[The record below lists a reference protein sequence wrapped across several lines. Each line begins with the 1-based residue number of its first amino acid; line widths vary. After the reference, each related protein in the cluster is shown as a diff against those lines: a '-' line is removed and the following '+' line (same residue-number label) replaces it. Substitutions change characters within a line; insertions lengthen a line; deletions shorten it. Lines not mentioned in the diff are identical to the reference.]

1 MEIENSSVIERCQV
15 EVELWGAAILEDG
28 GGLRSESE
36 QDPCSG
42 SRRNA
47 HNQGTKKKKK
57 SQCDVGKE
65 EIMGEHT
72 LHFY

>member
-1 MEIENSSVIERCQV
+1 MEIENYSVIEKCQV

-28 GGLRSESE
+28 RGLRSESE

-57 SQCDVGKE
+57 VNV
-65 EIMGEHT
+65 T
-72 LHFY
+72 LARKR

>member
-1 MEIENSSVIERCQV
+1 MEIENYSVIERCQV
-15 EVELWGAAILEDG
+15 EVELWGTAILEDG
-28 GGLRSESE
+28 RGLRSESE

-47 HNQGTKKKKK
+47 HNQGTKKK

-72 LHFY
+72 LRFY

>member
-1 MEIENSSVIERCQV
+1 M
-15 EVELWGAAILEDG
+15 LEDG
-28 GGLRSESE
+28 RDFHSESE

-47 HNQGTKKKKK
+47 HNQGTKKNLKN
-57 SQCDVGKE
+57 QCDVGKE

-72 LHFY
+72 LRFY